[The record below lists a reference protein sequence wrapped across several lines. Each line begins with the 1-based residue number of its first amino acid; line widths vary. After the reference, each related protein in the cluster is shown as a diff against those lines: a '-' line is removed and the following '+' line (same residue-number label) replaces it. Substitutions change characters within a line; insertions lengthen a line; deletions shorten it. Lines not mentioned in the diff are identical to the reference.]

1 MSMNRLLILVTTGFL
16 ISSCATQEQVAQARQ
31 NQIQYYKNQCLNYGF
46 REGTA
51 EFSNCVMQQDGQ
63 EQQRQQALIRQL
75 MINNQ
80 NQQIVVPRPPVRTNC
95 YSNGAYT
102 NCTSQ

>member
-1 MSMNRLLILVTTGFL
+1 MYKLLALLVFTSL
-16 ISSCATQEQVAQARQ
+16 ISSCASQAEIAQARQ
-31 NQIQYYKNQCLNYGF
+31 NQIQYYKNQCYNYGF
-46 REGTA
+46 REGTT

-80 NQQIVVPRPPVRTNC
+80 NQQIVVPKPPVRTNC

>member
-1 MSMNRLLILVTTGFL
+1 MYKLLALFVFTSL
-16 ISSCATQEQVAQARQ
+16 ISSCATQEQKAQARQ
-31 NQIQYYKNQCLNYGF
+31 NQIEYYKAQCYNYGF

-51 EFSNCVMQQDGQ
+51 EYANCIMQLDSQ